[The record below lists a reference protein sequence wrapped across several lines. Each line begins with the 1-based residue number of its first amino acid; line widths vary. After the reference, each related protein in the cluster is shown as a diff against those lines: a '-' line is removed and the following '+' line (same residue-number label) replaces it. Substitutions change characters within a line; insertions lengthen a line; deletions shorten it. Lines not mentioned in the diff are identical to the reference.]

1 MNDKI
6 VIAHQFVVRSHKE
19 GQMWILKGI
28 DEGVEL
34 DYLREKIIEERAH
47 LNLPF
52 DKAIPY
58 EAYKMLNEDFAEL
71 REQYDNLLVLLEQRQ
86 RELALEAEHQKKEKK
101 KAKLPPVL
109 PKGTL
114 PEELDTPLGK
124 TLFQKAINAQLIDS
138 KYQPYP
144 ETKTVELR
152 VLSLAISI
160 EMGLNEYHALFY
172 QLWGKVNVKYT
183 KWRAGEANYATVER
197 VAKLFS
203 EATQNQIKELYEAPL

>member
-1 MNDKI
+1 MNDLL
-6 VIAHQFVVRSHKE
+6 IAHQSMVRSHKE
-19 GQMWILKGI
+19 GQMWMLKGI
-28 DEGVEL
+28 LKGVEL
-34 DYLREKIIEERAH
+34 DYLREIIIEERAK
-47 LNLPF
+47 LNLQF
-52 DKAIPY
+52 YEGMPY
-58 EAYKMLNEDFAEL
+58 DAYEMLNEDFVEL
-71 REQYDNLLVLLEQRQ
+71 REQYDNLLALLEQRQ

-114 PEELDTPLGK
+114 PEELDTPVGK
-124 TLFQKAINAQLIDS
+124 MLLQKAINAKLIDS

-172 QLWGKVNVKYT
+172 QLWGKESVKHT

-197 VAKLFS
+197 VAKLFT
-203 EATQNQIKELYEAPL
+203 EATQKQIKELYEAPL